1 MRVEGVERWYRR
13 GRRAAETDKQGLLS
27 GRRDTRRAAVVGR
40 RCRGR
45 SVGLRNGCCF
55 FMRRVGALEELRERL
70 GRYAGAE
77 HRDVAWVAYCVRM
90 QRAHVLR
97 CDTGGCV
104 GVGVE
109 RVAESVAE
117 CECVGVLEGV
127 RGR

>member
-27 GRRDTRRAAVVGR
+27 GRRDARRTAVVGCR
-40 RCRGR
+40 RRRGR
-45 SVGLRNGCCF
+45 SVGLRSGCF
-55 FMRRVGALEELRERL
+55 FMRRVGALEEVSERF

-77 HRDVAWVAYCVRM
+77 HGDAAWVAYCVRM

-104 GVGVE
+104 GVGVK
-109 RVAESVAE
+109 RVAEAVAE